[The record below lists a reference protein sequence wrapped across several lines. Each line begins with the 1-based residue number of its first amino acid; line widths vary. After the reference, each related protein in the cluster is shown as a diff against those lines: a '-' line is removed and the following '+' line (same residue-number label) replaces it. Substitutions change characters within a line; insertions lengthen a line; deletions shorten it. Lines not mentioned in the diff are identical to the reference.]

1 MVFLS
6 SGACIKEGIL
16 MFRLATSGR
25 ERARKRL
32 ASAWLEKAAAR
43 GRAAVRGASAAV
55 VVATARLTCEKERLD
70 RELGR
75 VKHFLG
81 VWQAQPS
88 RKPRARDD
96 VLGVLT
102 CPRRKSTIQVSCRC
116 ACICSVIGKTAD
128 LQRSLKRGW
137 AWPSL

>member
-1 MVFLS
+1 MTGITRAQQPLQKLPLLAQS
-6 SGACIKEGIL
+6 LRGA
-16 MFRLATSGR
+16 SGR

-32 ASAWLEKAAAR
+32 ASASLEKAAAR

-96 VLGVLT
+96 VPGVLT
-102 CPRRKSTIQVSCRC
+102 CPRGKSTIQVS
-116 ACICSVIGKTAD
+116 
-128 LQRSLKRGW
+128 
-137 AWPSL
+137 